1 MTNHTQSTCFVP
13 LGGCGEI
20 GMNLNLFGH
29 NNRWLM
35 VDCGITFE
43 QRIGGGRPSIQMP
56 DPQFITSR
64 RQNLE
69 GLIITHAH
77 EDHLGALPYLWSQL
91 RCPVYTTPF
100 TAAVLRRKNHWR
112 DGKLPEPLIEV
123 LPGQAHQLGEF
134 RVKWLPVTHS
144 TPETCALQID
154 VPGCRI
160 LHTADWKID
169 AQPVVGAP
177 WNQRQFDR
185 LGDEPLDVVICD
197 STNALKPGRSPTE
210 GMVADG
216 LLSTVSPLTGR
227 VVIACFASNIARLQT
242 VARVA
247 RATGRRLALL
257 GRSLDNM
264 SRCAR
269 STGLLGVEYQPIQ
282 AEHLGYLPAQ
292 EVLALATGSQGE
304 VGAAL
309 HRLAMDNHPHMSLT
323 DGDTVIFSA
332 KTIPGNEEAVARIIG
347 GLQAR
352 GVKIIQADDSA
363 LTLHASGHPCTDELT
378 DLYRAVKPS
387 LVIPVHGEKAHMAA
401 NAQIACR
408 AGVSMTL
415 TGNNGDLFYLRP
427 TPGVRRRYAPVG
439 RLQLE
444 EDDTLTRLP

>member
-1 MTNHTQSTCFVP
+1 
-13 LGGCGEI
+13 
-20 GMNLNLFGH
+20 MNLNLFGH
-29 NNRWLM
+29 NKRWLM

-43 QRIGGGRPSIQMP
+43 QRLGGGRPAIQMP
-56 DPQFITSR
+56 DPQFIASR

-69 GLIITHAH
+69 ALIVTHAH

-100 TAAVLRRKNHWR
+100 TAAVLRRKNGWR

-123 LPGQAHQLGEF
+123 LPGQVHQIGQF
-134 RVKWLPVTHS
+134 RVKWLPITHS

-169 AQPVVGAP
+169 THPVVGAP
-177 WNQRQFDR
+177 WNQHQFDR

-216 LLSTVSPLTGR
+216 LLSAVAPLTGR
-227 VVIACFASNIARLQT
+227 VVIACFASNIARMQT

-257 GRSLDNM
+257 GRSLENM

-309 HRLAMDNHPHMSLT
+309 HRLAMDTHPCMSLT
-323 DGDTVIFSA
+323 EGDTVIFSA
-332 KTIPGNEEAVARIIG
+332 KTIPGNEEAVARIVEG
-347 GLQAR
+347 LRGRGAQVLQA
-352 GVKIIQADDSA
+352 DTSA
-363 LTLHASGHPCTDELT
+363 LTLHASGHPCADELQ
-378 DLYRAVKPS
+378 DLYAAVKPS
-387 LVIPVHGEKAHMAA
+387 LVIPVHGEKSHMTA
-401 NAQIACR
+401 NAQIARR
-408 AGVSMTL
+408 AGVPLTL
-415 TGNNGDLFYLRP
+415 TGANGDLFYLRP
-427 TPGVRRRYAPVG
+427 IPGVRRRYASIG
-439 RLQLE
+439 RVQLE
-444 EDDTLTRLP
+444 EDGTLTPQP